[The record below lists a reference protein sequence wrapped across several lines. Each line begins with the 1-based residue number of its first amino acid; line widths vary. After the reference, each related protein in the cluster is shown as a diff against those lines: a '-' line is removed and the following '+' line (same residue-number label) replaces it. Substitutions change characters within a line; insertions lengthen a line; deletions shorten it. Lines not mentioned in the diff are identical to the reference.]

1 MAKKK
6 AAAHGGGHG
15 WFVTFAD
22 LMGLLVA
29 FFVMLVAFSNQDQKK
44 LQIVAGSMR
53 EAFGTQ
59 TAIRYAGIVEVD
71 GLPTRPRL
79 KNADK
84 IKPEDASS
92 TPSPD
97 EKSRNSNFGARIAND
112 GAFALASASLRQAMQ
127 EMPEI
132 AELSKQ
138 VMIEESKQGLNIE
151 LVDQNGSSMFPEGSK
166 EPYERTRRLVQR
178 LSATLQ
184 DDAVPGFDLRPHR
197 GEQAARQAGLRSMG
211 AVRRPR
217 QLDPQDS
224 RGGGRADR
232 ELLHGGRAGRHPA
245 VVPGRSLR
253 RGQPPRHDH
262 PDARGAAASG
272 RPQALNSLSYFPRN
286 DWPWSLLFS
295 AGGCIKPA
303 PDVAMQPKP
312 AFPIHD

>member
-6 AAAHGGGHG
+6 KGGDHGGGGHG

-29 FFVMLVAFSNQDQKK
+29 FFVMLVAYSNQDQKK

-59 TAIRYAGIVEVD
+59 NAVRYSGIVEVD

-79 KNADK
+79 KNADN
-84 IKPEDASS
+84 IKPEDSSS

-97 EKSRNSNFGARIAND
+97 EKSRNSQFGARIATD
-112 GAFALASASLRQAMQ
+112 GAFALASASLRQALQ

-138 VMIEESKQGLNIE
+138 VMIEETKQGLNIE

-178 LSATLQ
+178 LSPQLKAMPYRLSIAGHTAASKQPARLGYGPWELSA
-184 DDAVPGFDLRPHR
+184 DRANSVRKILEEEGVPT
-197 GEQAARQAGLRSMG
+197 ASVYMVA
-211 AVRRPR
+211 
-217 QLDPQDS
+217 
-224 RGGGRADR
+224 GRADTQPLFPDDPFVAANRRVTITLMR
-232 ELLHGGRAGRHPA
+232 EAPP
-245 VVPGRSLR
+245 VPGNL
-253 RGQPPRHDH
+253 
-262 PDARGAAASG
+262 
-272 RPQALNSLSYFPRN
+272 
-286 DWPWSLLFS
+286 
-295 AGGCIKPA
+295 KP
-303 PDVAMQPKP
+303 
-312 AFPIHD
+312 

>member
-29 FFVMLVAFSNQDQKK
+29 FFVMLVAFSNQDQRK

-59 TAIRYAGIVEVD
+59 TAIRYSGIVEID

-84 IKPEDASS
+84 IRPEEASP

-97 EKSRNSNFGARIAND
+97 EKSRNSNFGARIDND

-127 EMPEI
+127 DMPEI
-132 AELSKQ
+132 AELSKHL
-138 VMIEESKQGLNIE
+138 MMEETKQGLNIE
-151 LVDQNGSSMFPEGSK
+151 LMDQNGSSMFPDASK

-178 LSATLQ
+178 L
-184 DDAVPGFDLRPHR
+184 
-197 GEQAARQAGLRSMG
+197 AAPLKALPYRVSISGHTAASKQAGKPGYGPWDLSADRANAIRKILEEEGVPTSNIFMV
-211 AVRRPR
+211 A
-217 QLDPQDS
+217 
-224 RGGGRADR
+224 GRADTQPLFPDDPFVAANRRVTITLMR
-232 ELLHGGRAGRHPA
+232 EAPPL
-245 VVPGRSLR
+245 PGNL
-253 RGQPPRHDH
+253 
-262 PDARGAAASG
+262 
-272 RPQALNSLSYFPRN
+272 
-286 DWPWSLLFS
+286 
-295 AGGCIKPA
+295 KP
-303 PDVAMQPKP
+303 
-312 AFPIHD
+312 